1 MANSLIMAR
10 LDWFTIMYYD
20 VTLRNCFEILQLDD
34 HILDDELLASSYERS
49 MGWDTNQVFVFNNIQ
64 FSIDLDVYRNAGD
77 KVFDQLCSSVRI
89 DISGKGLDY
98 LRSIGIDVD
107 TTYTHEEYWGRFNH
121 FASDQPLSYKITRCD
136 FAFDFF
142 NYKPEFIRNL
152 DAYLHECTCNGLSSV
167 MISGAKGP
175 LKYSVRTGGDQFTVY
190 FGGTGGDRLLRIY
203 DKKLQYFNR
212 DGSPRQSL
220 PACFSEL
227 GLDQIDSWFR
237 IELQTRRKFSAILF
251 SIGEGGFELQN
262 VLRNVF
268 DHYTLVDKNREVL
281 PFFKDFFDFEALPP
295 VTVGNCKFYGIGGTV
310 LERSEEYTKKQ
321 FIRTYVTMV
330 AYYGVQGFVD
340 LINKELRR
348 RYTSDDYSSRQF
360 CKVLFRQI
368 AMLREEEKL
377 SKVNLIADFEG
388 YYI

>member
-1 MANSLIMAR
+1 MANSLILAR

-49 MGWDTNQVFVFNNIQ
+49 FGWDTSQVFVFNNIQ
-64 FSIDLDVYRNAGD
+64 FSINLDVYRNAGAN
-77 KVFDQLCSSVRI
+77 VFDQICRSVRI
-89 DISGKGLDY
+89 DISSKGLDY
-98 LRSIGIDVD
+98 LRSIGNDVD
-107 TTYTHEEYWGRFNH
+107 NDFPHEEYWSRLKRFV
-121 FASDQPLSYKITRCD
+121 DDTPLSFKITRCD

-152 DAYLHECTCNGLSSV
+152 DSYLHECTCNGFSSV

-190 FGGTGGDRLLRIY
+190 LGGTGGDRLLRIY

-212 DGSPRQSL
+212 DGSPRQPL
-220 PACFSEL
+220 PACFSDL
-227 GLDQIDSWFR
+227 DLDQIDSWFR
-237 IELQTRRKFSAILF
+237 IELQARRKFSAILF
-251 SIGEGGFELQN
+251 SIGEGGFSLHN

-295 VTVGNCKFYGIGGTV
+295 VTVGNFVFYGICSV
-310 LERSEEYTKKQ
+310 LERSEEYLKKQ
-321 FIRTYVTMV
+321 CIRTVVTLF
-330 AYYGVQGFVD
+330 ARYGVDGFID
-340 LINKELRR
+340 LINQELRR

-360 CKVLFRQI
+360 CKVLFKQI
-368 AMLREEEKL
+368 SELKEQEHL
-377 SKVNLIADFEG
+377 SDIYLKQNLDG
-388 YYI
+388 YYV